1 MINTIIVMSVIEM
14 ISSVTQ
20 TILDISNIYI
30 TLIITITNIPV
41 KNIKNTKVNII
52 MVKIRKAG
60 AEKAN

>member
-1 MINTIIVMSVIEM
+1 M

-30 TLIITITNIPV
+30 TLIITIRNIPV